1 MKKLFAA
8 ILVLV
13 LLLSSAAAAD
23 EIRFLDLPWL
33 SSVESTLETVR
44 GALTETIPSGYP
56 DKVWIDGNWI
66 VGEGWMKEELPVF
79 ILDYSCDPCCEV
91 AGLQVNRITLWFVPE
106 GDGGKYTDE
115 SPEGYQLV
123 RTEYRFAE
131 DEKNDFDG
139 VFSLLELKMRYLYGE
154 PAETRS
160 GGGSGDNYS
169 EDSETFVWAGDNMS
183 QAALNYTSTSYRDG
197 TTSGKLTVTY
207 GYGDLAFYEGKA
219 ALEYDYQGDEPEEET
234 PDVGLLNGL

>member
-8 ILVLV
+8 ILVLAV
-13 LLLSSAAAAD
+13 LMCSAALAD

-33 SSVESTLETVR
+33 SSVESALETVR

-56 DKVWIDGNWI
+56 DEVWIDGNWI
-66 VGEGWMKEELPVF
+66 VGEGWMKEQVPVF
-79 ILDYSCDPCCEV
+79 ILEYSCDPCCEV
-91 AGLQVNRITLWFVPE
+91 AGLQVNSITLWFVPE
-106 GDGGKYTDE
+106 GEGGKYTDE

-123 RTEYRFAE
+123 RAEYRFAE
-131 DEKNDFDG
+131 DDRNDYDS
-139 VFSLLELKMRYLYGE
+139 VFSLLEFKMRYLYGE
-154 PAETRS
+154 PAETLS
-160 GGGSGDNYS
+160 GGRAGDNFS
-169 EDSETFVWAGDNMS
+169 EDSMTYKWTGDNMS
-183 QAALNYTSTSYRDG
+183 QAALNYTSKAYRDG

-219 ALEYDYQGDEPEEET
+219 ALEYDYPEEEPEEEA